1 MIKIIGALLLAVFLL
16 LSGAAGSMLW
26 GLQQGYQ
33 QALSSFVTELQRNT
47 PSLRVQC
54 QSQLEWQA
62 LLQQEQCTL
71 KQQERTFLILEQ
83 RLQLRPWGIN
93 ADFTLTPI
101 YRGQHLTAAHGQWR
115 YPLGASRVHF
125 SLQTDQPLHSRRLTL
140 APWRA
145 LGWWVLASKQG
156 HLQLQLEQGSLQLG
170 GERLVLNSLNLTL
183 DGVQQ
188 PQSFFIQRAQLQL
201 QQAELEW
208 QQNQLTLRA
217 MALDNANLYE
227 KSLSALVDVSLQSA
241 RFRNYSQELRLDP
254 SQLRLYADELPWRPA
269 KLWQALTPEL
279 SLSQNVAQLI
289 RAAVLEL
296 AQGSKLTLETL
307 NSDFIYQDRQPDM
320 LGMVGD
326 FSVEGSFMQMRKKL
340 PELKLN
346 ISLSQSLLLGPLAE
360 PLMDSLDAGWLYQH
374 NKRLIS
380 RVLYR
385 HGTWMANGR
394 PLSSKPLWPAPYVE
408 DH

>member
-1 MIKIIGALLLAVFLL
+1 
-16 LSGAAGSMLW
+16 
-26 GLQQGYQ
+26 
-33 QALSSFVTELQRNT
+33 
-47 PSLRVQC
+47 
-54 QSQLEWQA
+54 
-62 LLQQEQCTL
+62 
-71 KQQERTFLILEQ
+71 
-83 RLQLRPWGIN
+83 
-93 ADFTLTPI
+93 
-101 YRGQHLTAAHGQWR
+101 
-115 YPLGASRVHF
+115 
-125 SLQTDQPLHSRRLTL
+125 
-140 APWRA
+140 
-145 LGWWVLASKQG
+145 
-156 HLQLQLEQGSLQLG
+156 
-170 GERLVLNSLNLTL
+170 
-183 DGVQQ
+183 
-188 PQSFFIQRAQLQL
+188 
-201 QQAELEW
+201 
-208 QQNQLTLRA
+208 